1 MTFFKILLLDIICK
15 YNKLHEI
22 LIMTKTFDLLRY
34 KKLLNQEKKGEI
46 PFFNSELIGFKRS
59 IADQLLYDHKKK
71 YFVLISKYLNRFISS
86 YRFRS
91 KLLEMYKKDTAKLS
105 IILNNFQKLEI
116 VTFTDTVKV
125 KQVSDLISQII
136 TLSSEYNETWDGT
149 VKVMSESEFYDL
161 IKNYYLQLENY

>member
-59 IADQLLYDHKKK
+59 IADQLLYDHKKN
-71 YFVLISKYLNRFISS
+71 ISF
-86 YRFRS
+86 
-91 KLLEMYKKDTAKLS
+91 
-105 IILNNFQKLEI
+105 
-116 VTFTDTVKV
+116 
-125 KQVSDLISQII
+125 
-136 TLSSEYNETWDGT
+136 
-149 VKVMSESEFYDL
+149 
-161 IKNYYLQLENY
+161 